1 MKRKAHKR
9 WRKQIVAAQKK
20 RANWKAFLKISRKRD
35 IVFIIAVAEAITI
48 VYLSVL
54 LANAGGI

>member
-9 WRKQIVAAQKK
+9 WKKHIVAAQKK
-20 RANWKAFLKISRKRD
+20 RANWKVFLKIARLRD

-48 VYLSVL
+48 VYLAVL
-54 LANAGGI
+54 LSKAGGI